1 MVLTHAKTGHAEYL
15 RAGKDNLLNAL
26 RASSSIPVLTRHPS
40 ILWVNPTLMAALQM
54 LYRSLGGSAKWCQ
67 KLLVLRTRPKNY
79 FKASSRGD
87 QFLAKYAFKHH
98 YGFANSL
105 RNRCARY
112 NASVEFVRSSNP
124 EQQILEVCP
133 PPLKNMAGR
142 LTTNPKSFVT
152 VMKLVWKQ
160 AYKPSKTGMR

>member
-1 MVLTHAKTGHAEYL
+1 MPYL
-15 RAGKDNLLNAL
+15 SAD
-26 RASSSIPVLTRHPS
+26 SP
-40 ILWVNPTLMAALQM
+40 
-54 LYRSLGGSAKWCQ
+54 AKWCQ

-133 PPLKNMAGR
+133 PPLKYGR
-142 LTTNPKSFVT
+142 AFNDKSE
-152 VMKLVWKQ
+152 KASLQ
-160 AYKPSKTGMR
+160 L

>member
-1 MVLTHAKTGHAEYL
+1 MVSKAISFTH
-15 RAGKDNLLNAL
+15 
-26 RASSSIPVLTRHPS
+26 SSE
-40 ILWVNPTLMAALQM
+40 
-54 LYRSLGGSAKWCQ
+54 
-67 KLLVLRTRPKNY
+67 NY

-142 LTTNPKSFVT
+142 LTTNPKKLRYSYEVGLET
-152 VMKLVWKQ
+152 GLQAIENWNAMK
-160 AYKPSKTGMR
+160 

>member
-1 MVLTHAKTGHAEYL
+1 MPYLSAGQPSKVVSKAISFTH
-15 RAGKDNLLNAL
+15 
-26 RASSSIPVLTRHPS
+26 SSE
-40 ILWVNPTLMAALQM
+40 
-54 LYRSLGGSAKWCQ
+54 
-67 KLLVLRTRPKNY
+67 NY